1 MPHVIE
7 KTVFKFEELSDRAKE
22 KAREWWRSCE
32 AEDCDASCTYED
44 AATIAEILGIDLR
57 TRAAKL
63 LGGGTRYE
71 PCIWYSGFYSQG
83 DGACFEGS
91 YSYAKGAAKR
101 IRAHAPQ
108 DSELRRIAEELQDLQ
123 RRAFYRL
130 SARMAQRGYGYHSGC
145 MTVDVGLSEGA
156 ATREQAEALTQLMRD
171 FADWIYAQLR
181 SQYEYVMSD
190 ENVNES
196 IKINEYEFDEDG
208 NVA

>member
-32 AEDCDASCTYED
+32 AEDFDASCTCED

-57 TRAAKL
+57 TRAAQL

-83 DGACFEGS
+83 NGACFEGS

-108 DSELRRIAEELQDLQ
+108 DSELRRIADELQDLQ

-145 MTVDVGLSEGA
+145 MTVDVDLSEGD
-156 ATREQAEALTQLMRD
+156 ATREQEEALTQLMRD